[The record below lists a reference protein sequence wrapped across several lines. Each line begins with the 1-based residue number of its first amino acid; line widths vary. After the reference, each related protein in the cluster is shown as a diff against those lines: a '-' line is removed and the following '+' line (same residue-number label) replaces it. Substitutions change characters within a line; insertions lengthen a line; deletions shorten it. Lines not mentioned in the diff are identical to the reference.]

1 MELKLNRNPVTRL
14 LAALTALVMLYG
26 GALAEMID
34 TWEPEPDI
42 QEYELIQTIA
52 LAIVFSDGRAQ
63 CAVNVALRKNEK
75 GSAVMKFYRR
85 EGAGW
90 KFVGDWSATSTAGDS
105 INSTRSF
112 QAEKGCTYKLVAVVT
127 TTKETQSS
135 KKEAT
140 Y

>member
-1 MELKLNRNPVTRL
+1 
-14 LAALTALVMLYG
+14 
-26 GALAEMID
+26 
-34 TWEPEPDI
+34 
-42 QEYELIQTIA
+42 
-52 LAIVFSDGRAQ
+52 
-63 CAVNVALRKNEK
+63 
-75 GSAVMKFYRR
+75 MKFYRR

-90 KFVGDWSATSTAGDS
+90 KFVGDWSATSTAGGS